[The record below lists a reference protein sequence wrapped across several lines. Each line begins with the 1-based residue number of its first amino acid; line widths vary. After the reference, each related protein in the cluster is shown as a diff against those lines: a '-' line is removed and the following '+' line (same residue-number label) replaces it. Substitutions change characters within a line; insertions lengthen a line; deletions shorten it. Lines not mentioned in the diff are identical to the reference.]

1 MSLTV
6 PILRMFKATTTATMN
21 LIWHGTNFHRI
32 TRRFWPGSTNGYTA
46 SEMMVSIAARVLKGA
61 RTVFVGVGLPNIACN
76 LARYTVAPDLELIY
90 ESGVYGA
97 RPERLPLSIGDPTLV
112 SGATSVVSMADLFGL
127 YLQRGL
133 VEIALLGGAQIDRYG
148 NLNTTVIGDYRKP
161 KTRLPGSGGACEIAI
176 NAQRTFM
183 IMRLKRRAFVDKL
196 DFLTSPG
203 HLTGGD
209 SRARLGLPGGGPE
222 LVITDKAILNFDNPE
237 REMQLSE
244 LYPGIT
250 AKDVQAEV
258 GWPLKL
264 AQKIEEVT
272 APSTEEL
279 HLIRDEVDPQGMYR

>member
-1 MSLTV
+1 MSEPTC
-6 PILRMFKATTTATMN
+6 
-21 LIWHGTNFHRI
+21 
-32 TRRFWPGSTNGYTA
+32 TA
-46 SEMMVSIAARVLKGA
+46 SEMMIVVAAHMLKGA
-61 RTVFVGVGLPNIACN
+61 RTVFVGVGLPNMACN
-76 LARYTVAPDLELIY
+76 LARSTVAPDLELIY

-112 SGATSVVSMADLFGL
+112 SGAISVVSMADLFGL

-133 VEIALLGGAQIDRYG
+133 VEVALLGGAQIDRYG
-148 NLNTTVIGDYRKP
+148 NLNTTVIGEYGKP

-222 LVITDKAILNFDNPE
+222 LVITDKAILNFANPA

-244 LYPGIT
+244 LYPGVT
-250 AKDVQAEV
+250 TKDVQAEV
-258 GWPLKL
+258 GWPLRM
-264 AQKIEEVT
+264 ADTIRET
-272 APSTEEL
+272 AGPTAKEL
-279 HLIRDEVDPQGMYR
+279 QLIRDELDPQGMYR

>member
-1 MSLTV
+1 MSE
-6 PILRMFKATTTATMN
+6 TT
-21 LIWHGTNFHRI
+21 
-32 TRRFWPGSTNGYTA
+32 YTD
-46 SEMMVSIAARVLKGA
+46 SEMMVAVAARVLKGA

-112 SGATSVVSMADLFGL
+112 SGAVSVVSMADLFGL

-148 NLNTTVIGDYRKP
+148 NLNTTVIGDYKKP

-203 HLTGGD
+203 HLSGGD

-222 LVITDKAILNFDNPE
+222 LVITDKAVLTFDNLQ
-237 REMQLSE
+237 REMQLGE
-244 LYPGIT
+244 LYPGVT
-250 AKDVQAEV
+250 VKDVQSEI
-258 GWPLKL
+258 GWPLRL
-264 AQKIEEVT
+264 AETIQET
-272 APSTEEL
+272 AEPTTEEL
-279 HLIRDEVDPQGMYR
+279 HLIRDVVDPQGMYR

>member
-1 MSLTV
+1 MSEVTY
-6 PILRMFKATTTATMN
+6 
-21 LIWHGTNFHRI
+21 
-32 TRRFWPGSTNGYTA
+32 SD
-46 SEMMVSIAARVLKGA
+46 SEMMVAVAARVLKGA

-133 VEIALLGGAQIDRYG
+133 VEVALLGGAQIDRFG
-148 NLNTTVIGDYRKP
+148 NLNTTVIGDYKKP

-237 REMQLSE
+237 REMQLSQ
-244 LYPGIT
+244 LYPGVT

-258 GWPLKL
+258 GWQLRL
-264 AQKIEEVT
+264 ATTIGET
-272 APSTEEL
+272 AAPTAEEL

>member
-1 MSLTV
+1 MSEVT
-6 PILRMFKATTTATMN
+6 
-21 LIWHGTNFHRI
+21 
-32 TRRFWPGSTNGYTA
+32 YTD
-46 SEMMVSIAARVLKGA
+46 SEMMVAVAARVLKGA

-112 SGATSVVSMADLFGL
+112 SGAVSVVSMADLFGL

-133 VEIALLGGAQIDRYG
+133 VEVALLGGAQIDRFG
-148 NLNTTVIGDYRKP
+148 NLNTTVIGDYKKP

-209 SRARLGLPGGGPE
+209 SRVQLGLPGGGPE
-222 LVITDKAILNFDNPE
+222 LVITDKAILNFDNPQ

-244 LYPGIT
+244 LYPGVT

-258 GWPLKL
+258 GWQLRL
-264 AQKIEEVT
+264 ATTIGET
-272 APSTEEL
+272 AAPTTEEL

>member
-1 MSLTV
+1 MSEVT
-6 PILRMFKATTTATMN
+6 
-21 LIWHGTNFHRI
+21 
-32 TRRFWPGSTNGYTA
+32 YTD
-46 SEMMVSIAARVLKGA
+46 SEMMVAVAARVLKGA

-112 SGATSVVSMADLFGL
+112 SGAVSVVSMADLFGL

-148 NLNTTVIGDYRKP
+148 NLNTTVIGDYKKP

-209 SRARLGLPGGGPE
+209 SRVRLGLPGGGPE
-222 LVITDKAILNFDNPE
+222 LVITDKAILNFANPQ

-250 AKDVQAEV
+250 PKDVQAEV
-258 GWPLKL
+258 GWPLRL
-264 AQKIEEVT
+264 AATIGET
-272 APSTEEL
+272 AVPTTEEL
-279 HLIRDEVDPQGMYR
+279 RLIRDEVDPQGMYR

>member
-1 MSLTV
+1 MSE
-6 PILRMFKATTTATMN
+6 TT
-21 LIWHGTNFHRI
+21 
-32 TRRFWPGSTNGYTA
+32 YTD
-46 SEMMVSIAARVLKGA
+46 SEMMVAVAARVLKGA

-112 SGATSVVSMADLFGL
+112 SGAVSVVSMADLFGL

-148 NLNTTVIGDYRKP
+148 NLNTTVIGDYKKP

-203 HLTGGD
+203 HLSGGD

-222 LVITDKAILNFDNPE
+222 LVITDKAVLTFDNPQ
-237 REMQLSE
+237 REMQLGE
-244 LYPGIT
+244 LYPGVT
-250 AKDVQAEV
+250 VKDVQAEI
-258 GWPLKL
+258 GWPLRL
-264 AQKIEEVT
+264 AETIQET
-272 APSTEEL
+272 AEPTTEEL
-279 HLIRDEVDPQGMYR
+279 HLIRDVVDPQGMYR